1 MKHADTIVLVFSK
14 APVAGE
20 VNTRLTPYIS
30 HQEAADLQCELV
42 HNRLEMLASSGLC
55 HFQLWCAPDTL
66 HPFFADCADRYGI
79 DLQAQTG
86 IDLGERMLSASR
98 LMLESY
104 DKVII
109 IGTDAPALGIDQI
122 DQAISE
128 SVRLYIAPACWLI
141 LPGAVDVCWSKQC
154 KILID
159 LVCITVC
166 WIHAGMLTDR
176 KTCNAIA
183 GYRCSSISS
192 GLLMM
197 ASAPQSLILSC
208 CLI

>member
-122 DQAISE
+122 DQAINE
-128 SVRLYIAPACWLI
+128 LDQHDTVLVPAEDGGYVLI
-141 LPGAVDVCWSKQC
+141 GMSL
-154 KILID
+154 
-159 LVCITVC
+159 
-166 WIHAGMLTDR
+166 HRAGMLADIAWGCGRVLEQTMQNFDR
-176 KTCNAIA
+176 LGLHYRLLDTCWDVDRPEDLER
-183 GYRCSSISS
+183 YRR
-192 GLLMM
+192 L
-197 ASAPQSLILSC
+197 QV
-208 CLI
+208 